1 MQPLTVAWRWDGAL
15 ERCESLS
22 LHTPLH
28 MGCLLQSEKGKVLLE
43 AINHLNFRNVT
54 LKLATSSF
62 GSSHF
67 IGCERHD
74 YQDIE
79 G

>member
-1 MQPLTVAWRWDGAL
+1 
-15 ERCESLS
+15 
-22 LHTPLH
+22 
-28 MGCLLQSEKGKVLLE
+28 MGCLLQREKGKVLLE
-43 AINHLNFRNVT
+43 ATNHLNCRTIT
-54 LKLATSSF
+54 LKLATFSF

-67 IGCERHD
+67 IGCKKYD

>member
-1 MQPLTVAWRWDGAL
+1 
-15 ERCESLS
+15 
-22 LHTPLH
+22 

-79 G
+79 GQRKCCQLANDIFLLSLQSCFKVRFV

>member
-1 MQPLTVAWRWDGAL
+1 
-15 ERCESLS
+15 
-22 LHTPLH
+22 

-54 LKLATSSF
+54 LKQATSSF

-67 IGCERHD
+67 IGCESHD
-74 YQDIE
+74 YKDIE

>member
-1 MQPLTVAWRWDGAL
+1 
-15 ERCESLS
+15 
-22 LHTPLH
+22 

-43 AINHLNFRNVT
+43 AINHLNCRTLT

-67 IGCERHD
+67 IGCEKHD
-74 YQDIE
+74 YQDVE